1 MIIDMNKQEII
12 TDIVEY
18 TMNCGSF
25 SVENLSRFIL
35 QGNVVNAVSK
45 EQALI
50 YIQQMY
56 LIAAGLSEQIDATE
70 EGIESYNCHRLFQ
83 YFFDRSAEV
92 MYKMI
97 VGKEEIDTTFDVREA
112 WGYYELDIPEY
123 LQVKITHIV
132 GRLGVIFSS
141 VYDYMKGKGYLS
153 EPIAEWLP
161 ALLFSASAL
170 ASRFMLEVDLDDES
184 ELYNFLME

>member
-83 YFFDRSAEV
+83 YFSTEV
-92 MYKMI
+92 
-97 VGKEEIDTTFDVREA
+97 
-112 WGYYELDIPEY
+112 P
-123 LQVKITHIV
+123 
-132 GRLGVIFSS
+132 RLCT
-141 VYDYMKGKGYLS
+141 
-153 EPIAEWLP
+153 
-161 ALLFSASAL
+161 
-170 ASRFMLEVDLDDES
+170 R
-184 ELYNFLME
+184 